1 MLILHF
7 IEHIFISFMIVL
19 KKLKAGFPIS
29 NYYHSVFEKHFFK
42 AIIYLSTPISSYPS
56 IHLSL

>member
-1 MLILHF
+1 
-7 IEHIFISFMIVL
+7 MIVL